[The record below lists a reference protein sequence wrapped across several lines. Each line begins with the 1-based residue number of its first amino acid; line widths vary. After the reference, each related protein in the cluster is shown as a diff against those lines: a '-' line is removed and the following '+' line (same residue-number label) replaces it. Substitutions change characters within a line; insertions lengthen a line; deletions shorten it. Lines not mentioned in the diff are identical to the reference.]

1 MNAPFTV
8 AMLAG
13 GASRRMGQDKATLRI
28 GGQELGER
36 VLVAALLVGASEV
49 LAVGGDCAPLQE
61 QGWRHVADLWPGEG
75 PLGGIISALTFA
87 ANEMVVVVACDLPDV
102 DDEVLQYLVGEC
114 AAHPSAMV
122 VVPDRDGRP
131 EVLHAVW
138 RRGALAVL
146 RGLFDDGE
154 RSPTAALARIEVLHV
169 RVAEPSLRDLDTPD
183 DLAQYLLDHPEADG

>member
-13 GASRRMGQDKATLRI
+13 GASRRMGQTKATLRI
-28 GGQELGER
+28 GGQELGDR
-36 VLVAALLVGASEV
+36 VLVAALLAGASEV
-49 LAVGGDCAPLQE
+49 LAVGGDCVPLQE
-61 QGWRHVADLWPGEG
+61 QGWRYVADLWPGAG
-75 PLGGIISALTFA
+75 PLGGIISALMVA
-87 ANEMVVVVACDLPDV
+87 GNELVVVLACDLPDV
-102 DDEVLQYLVGEC
+102 DDEILQYLVGEC
-114 AAHPSAMV
+114 ATHPSAMA

-154 RSPTAALARIEVLHV
+154 RSPTAALARLEVFHV
-169 RVAEPSLRDLDTPD
+169 SVAEPSLRDLDTPE
-183 DLAQYLLDHPEADG
+183 DLARYLNDHPDE

>member
-1 MNAPFTV
+1 MSAPFTV

-13 GASRRMGQDKATLRI
+13 GASRRMGQAKATLRV

-36 VLVAALLVGASEV
+36 VLVAALMAGASEV

-61 QGWRHVADLWPGEG
+61 QGWRHVGDLWPGAG
-75 PLGGIISALTFA
+75 PLGGIISALTVA
-87 ANEMVVVVACDLPDV
+87 ANELVVVLACDLPEV

-131 EVLHAVW
+131 EILHAVW

-154 RSPTAALARIEVLHV
+154 RSPTAALARLEVLHV
-169 RVAEPSLRDLDTPD
+169 SVTESSLRDLDTPE
-183 DLAQYLLDHPEADG
+183 DLAQYLNDYPDD